1 MAHDFRSNLASL
13 LCQCL
18 PPIMKKHEKNENKT
32 LRYIQFFKCLLK
44 NSYYY
49 TGSTNHK
56 AWHVAVKNESLELS
70 NPLADK
76 TLTFQSKKKGLSA
89 EEKRARMME
98 IFFETK
104 DVFQLKD
111 MEKIAPKE
119 KGITAMS
126 VKEVL
131 QSLVDDGMVDCE
143 RIGTSNYYWAFPSKA
158 LHARKRKLEVLESQL
173 SEGNQKHTN
182 LQKSIEKAKIGR
194 HETEERTMLAKELS
208 SLRDQREQ
216 LKAEVEKYKECDP
229 QVVEE
234 IRQANKVAKEA
245 ANRWTDNI
253 FAIKSWAKRKFGFE
267 ENKID
272 KNFGIPEDFDYID

>member
-1 MAHDFRSNLASL
+1 MLALSCAAATAVLVIVFAVGALTCFSSILLQVPTLQQGRQGSLHLHCTSSGPSHPTRLLAPDSNREAASRS
-13 LCQCL
+13 
-18 PPIMKKHEKNENKT
+18 M
-32 LRYIQFFKCLLK
+32 
-44 NSYYY
+44 
-49 TGSTNHK
+49 
-56 AWHVAVKNESLELS
+56 
-70 NPLADK
+70 
-76 TLTFQSKKKGLSA
+76 SKKRGLSG
-89 EEKRARMME
+89 EEKRTRMME

-111 MEKIAPKE
+111 LEKLAPKE

-158 LHARKRKLEVLESQL
+158 LHARKRKLEALNSQL
-173 SEGNQKHTN
+173 SEGSQKHAD
-182 LQKSIEKAKIGR
+182 LQKSIEKARVGR
-194 HETEERTMLAKELS
+194 QETEERAMLAKELS
-208 SLRDQREQ
+208 SFRDQRQQ
-216 LKAEVEKYKECDP
+216 LKAEVEKYRECDP

-234 IRQANKVAKEA
+234 IREANKVAKEA

-267 ENKID
+267 ESKID

>member
-1 MAHDFRSNLASL
+1 M
-13 LCQCL
+13 
-18 PPIMKKHEKNENKT
+18 
-32 LRYIQFFKCLLK
+32 
-44 NSYYY
+44 
-49 TGSTNHK
+49 
-56 AWHVAVKNESLELS
+56 
-70 NPLADK
+70 
-76 TLTFQSKKKGLSA
+76 SKKKGLSA
-89 EEKRARMME
+89 EEKRTRMME

-111 MEKIAPKE
+111 LEKIAPKE

-158 LHARKRKLEVLESQL
+158 LHARKRKLEVLESQDPGCCFHL
-173 SEGNQKHTN
+173 SEGSQKHAS

-194 HETEERTMLAKELS
+194 CETEERTRLAKELS

-216 LKAEVEKYKECDP
+216 LKAEVEKYKDCDP

-272 KNFGIPEDFDYID
+272 KTFGIPEDFDYID

>member
-1 MAHDFRSNLASL
+1 M
-13 LCQCL
+13 
-18 PPIMKKHEKNENKT
+18 
-32 LRYIQFFKCLLK
+32 
-44 NSYYY
+44 
-49 TGSTNHK
+49 
-56 AWHVAVKNESLELS
+56 
-70 NPLADK
+70 
-76 TLTFQSKKKGLSA
+76 SKKKGLSA
-89 EEKRARMME
+89 EEKRRMME

-158 LHARKRKLEVLESQL
+158 LLARKCKLEVLESQV

-182 LQKSIEKAKIGR
+182 LQKSIEKAKIGL
-194 HETEERTMLAKELS
+194 HETEESKELS

-216 LKAEVEKYKECDP
+216 LKAEVEEYKECDP
-229 QVVEE
+229 QVVED
-234 IRQANKVAKEA
+234 IRQANKIAKEA

-253 FAIKSWAKRKFGFE
+253 FSIKSWAKRKFGFK